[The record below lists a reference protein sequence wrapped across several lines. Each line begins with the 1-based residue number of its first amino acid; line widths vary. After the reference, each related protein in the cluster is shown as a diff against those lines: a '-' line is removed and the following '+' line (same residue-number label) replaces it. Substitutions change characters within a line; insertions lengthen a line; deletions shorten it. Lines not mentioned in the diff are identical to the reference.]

1 MNVAQAASWPRLAAP
16 RGAALG
22 ILWRHSGR
30 TLAGLAFD
38 TGAELTAAEEAAIK
52 LALAA
57 RASRA
62 ARTATAADRT
72 QAVEAAAEAAT
83 AAAEAAEVAKR
94 APVQATERAQERWA
108 RKARGKSSKGGADAS
123 DRSAQSRS
131 AEGGAS
137 HTAEQRTNGGL
148 TATVAEQAAA
158 EQRLLESIRVARLP
172 YATWAA
178 EQAGGQAAAR
188 QATAAEGVEETEEPP
203 TFGGFSLSDSLSEPM
218 KSSGGGA
225 SFGQRVFSSFASAFG
240 TPRGEPTATAP
251 TAPEAPAAPD
261 DGGVPSQAHGG
272 PSRARGGRGTRRSR
286 YGFRTLAAAYALA
299 EGTPGRAE
307 GASQRTEAVPGAA
320 LGPAVGCK
328 GLLAQGKATAAI
340 SCFEKVHRHLYDPY
354 DASAT
359 FSDAAKQGIGG
370 IDQESLPFDPV
381 QDVTDVLTLRCD
393 AEMWNPKPNPNSD
406 PEPNPNPE
414 PNSEPKPKSKP
425 KPNPKPTKARG
436 RDVELARGRRP
447 PEWRGPAA
455 RRRRAVLHGPRQG
468 GGARLR

>member
-108 RKARGKSSKGGADAS
+108 RKAKGKSSKGTDAS

-131 AEGGAS
+131 AEGGPS

-188 QATAAEGVEETEEPP
+188 HATAAEGVEETEEPP

-261 DGGVPSQAHGG
+261 DGGVPSQAHGV
-272 PSRARGGRGTRRSR
+272 PSRARNGRGTRRSR

-393 AEMWNPKPNPNSD
+393 AEMWNPNPTPK
-406 PEPNPNPE
+406 PEPE
-414 PNSEPKPKSKP
+414 PKREPKPKREPSPDPKP